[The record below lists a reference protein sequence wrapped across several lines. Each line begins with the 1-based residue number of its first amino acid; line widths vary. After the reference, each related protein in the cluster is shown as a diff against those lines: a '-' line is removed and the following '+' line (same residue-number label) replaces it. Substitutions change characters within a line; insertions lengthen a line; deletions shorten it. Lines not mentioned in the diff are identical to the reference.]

1 MIDRLPSSLKELRPR
16 LSKHFWVSIL
26 GYAIFFAFVWYTGT
40 IDDLSAR
47 ITLTLLYTI
56 IPLAELFQKPHTR
69 AEGRALLWQYI
80 ALLLVVLAFLLLG
93 LSTKFDRPG
102 FGAIVILLMVSAP
115 FLLLFGLL
123 VRRAPLLGVALV
135 PAGIAAEAYLVIPAI
150 DSAGVKLE
158 VFLLPLPSILFVSVV
173 WSVAAHFL
181 LKCARK
187 RRRAKIWGPATES
200 FLMLFLFL
208 PLMSL
213 AILIPVLLTDDRASL
228 AVSLAIIGVLFGSV
242 VSTPLRQLLLDLGK
256 LPPIRR

>member
-102 FGAIVILLMVSAP
+102 FGAIVILLMSFSA
-115 FLLLFGLL
+115 L
-123 VRRAPLLGVALV
+123 
-135 PAGIAAEAYLVIPAI
+135 
-150 DSAGVKLE
+150 
-158 VFLLPLPSILFVSVV
+158 
-173 WSVAAHFL
+173 
-181 LKCARK
+181 
-187 RRRAKIWGPATES
+187 
-200 FLMLFLFL
+200 
-208 PLMSL
+208 
-213 AILIPVLLTDDRASL
+213 L
-228 AVSLAIIGVLFGSV
+228 AVVRVVGQEGTSVGSCT
-242 VSTPLRQLLLDLGK
+242 STGWNSGGGIPSHTCN
-256 LPPIRR
+256 